1 MAFRI
6 GFLLID
12 GFALMSYSAAVEPLR
27 AANLLAGKTLYDVR
41 HIPVSGERS
50 HSSSGAE
57 IPASAHI
64 GEPFD
69 FDLVLVVAGGDP
81 SAFTN
86 QKAFAWLRMLA
97 SRGTMI
103 GGVSGGPF
111 VLARAGVMQGRRM
124 TVHWEHAE
132 AVLAMRPDT
141 ILERSLYVVDRDR
154 MTCAGGAAALDMM
167 HALIAGHH
175 GDAFATR
182 VSDWFVHTDV
192 RPSGGPQR
200 AGIAER
206 YGITNIVLLTAIQAM
221 QDHIADPLPLGALA
235 ARAGVSERQLTRL
248 FAKEAKRSAM
258 AFYRDLR
265 LDMAHGL
272 VVQSGLSMTDIALA
286 CGFANSAHFSQAYAM
301 RFARAPSHDR
311 RLERRSTGTVGAS
324 TI

>member
-1 MAFRI
+1 MNDQAAGMAFRI

-27 AANLLAGKTLYDVR
+27 AANLLAGRILYDVR

-50 HSSSGAE
+50 RSSSGAE
-57 IPASAHI
+57 IPATARI
-64 GEPFD
+64 GEPVD

-81 SAFTN
+81 SAFAS

-97 SRGTMI
+97 SRGVII

-132 AVLAMRPDT
+132 ALLAMRPDT

-175 GDAFATR
+175 GQAFATR

-206 YGITNIVLLTAIQAM
+206 YRTANGFLLAAIQAM
-221 QDHIADPLPLGALA
+221 QDHIADPLPVGALA
-235 ARAGVSERQLTRL
+235 SRAGVGERQLTRL
-248 FAKEAKRSAM
+248 FTKEMKRSPM

-265 LDMAHGL
+265 LDTARGL

-286 CGFANSAHFSQAYAM
+286 CGFANSAHFSQAYAK
-301 RFARAPSHDR
+301 RFGQAPSRDR
-311 RLERRSTGTVGAS
+311 G
-324 TI
+324 